1 MRSLIIGAS
10 SGLGRSLAYNL
21 ASKGCDL
28 IISSSDKSDLIPI
41 SKHLTYLYKVRVDCI
56 EADAG
61 NSGLFSKILLTKI
74 INYDDI
80 EYVFFPMGISFDD
93 DNIRIDNHR
102 ASELININFQSIVLV
117 CNFILTNK
125 KFSRL
130 KTIVGFGSIATAR
143 SRKTNILYTA
153 AKCALK
159 SYFQSIR
166 HSCSD
171 RVNIQFYEPGYL
183 ISQQSIYKK
192 LILKPTSSDKF
203 AELIF
208 NKIDKKFGVRFYPF
222 YWYIIAR
229 IIQKM
234 PWFIFKKL
242 NF

>member
-21 ASKGCDL
+21 AKNGFDL
-28 IISSSDKSDLIPI
+28 IIVSSDKSDLIPI
-41 SKHLTYLYKVRVDCI
+41 SKHLTYLYQVRVDCI
-56 EADAG
+56 EADAA
-61 NSGLFSKILLTKI
+61 NSALFTKILLPKI

-80 EYVFFPMGISFDD
+80 EYIFFPMGNSFYDD
-93 DNIRIDNHR
+93 DIEINNYR

-125 KFSRL
+125 TFSRL
-130 KTIVGFGSIATAR
+130 KTVVGFGSIATAR
-143 SRKTNILYTA
+143 PRKTNIVYTA

-166 HSCSD
+166 HSCAD

-192 LILKPTSSDKF
+192 LVLKPTSSDKF

-208 NKIDKKFGVRFYPF
+208 NKIDKKFGVCFYPF